1 MGKRVLIVE
10 DDTALYT
17 MYAMEL
23 SIKGYDVSNVADGA
37 LGLEA
42 VKTRRPDL
50 VLMDL
55 MLPNKNGLQILE
67 EIKNDPEVKTTKVV
81 MLTNFGNDENISRA
95 LELGAEDYI
104 MKYNIVPSELS
115 EKVSSILGDSSGSA
129 VKFVN

>member
-1 MGKRVLIVE
+1 MGKKVLIVE

-50 VLMDL
+50 VFMDL

-67 EIKNDPEVKTTKVV
+67 EIKNDPDVKSTKVV

-115 EKVSSILGDSSGSA
+115 DKVAAILGDSSGSNI
-129 VKFVN
+129 KFVN